1 MTAMEWTNTKQ
12 AFLASTGNVLAMGGP
27 GSGKTHVALVKA
39 RDEIRSGALQ
49 PGQRILF
56 LSFARPTVARIVE
69 KAKELISAADFKL
82 LEVNTYH
89 GFAWGVLR
97 SHGYLLNDGKRLK
110 LLPPPEGAARLA
122 HIAKEEHHAEK
133 LRLFHEEGLL
143 HFDLFA
149 LLTAQLFSRSQR
161 LTGVYASTYPL
172 LVVDEFQDT
181 NADEWAMVRELAS
194 RCRVIALADP
204 DQRIYE
210 FRGAD
215 PNRLKEFSDQF
226 APQVVEF
233 QGENHR
239 SAGTD
244 IATFGADLLTGKNRG
259 ALYNNVSV
267 VEYGFLPGRSTHFQ
281 MKAQLIQSIRRLKK
295 SENWSVAVLVPSKAL
310 MLQVSDYLSGEKDGF
325 PTLYHDVAMDAES
338 PALAADVIA
347 TVLEGGHPDVLKV
360 QLINAIHT
368 HIRGRNGSKGPAQA
382 ELGLADAMIGY
393 LGSGKIRGKNREALV
408 ADCGRIAEH
417 RQGLAFSG
425 GPEEDWRTVRELF
438 AQSKVE
444 QLSRIAADA
453 KYLRLLH
460 KGSALRASL
469 ADVWRRQGKYVGAVE
484 AVRNALVQEHFT
496 AALKEW
502 RGIHLMTIHKA
513 KGKEFD
519 EVLIYEGLYTGR
531 IVPTGADEAR
541 TGQARLA
548 LRVAVT
554 RAMKRATILSPRN
567 EPCIFL

>member
-1 MTAMEWTNTKQ
+1 MNVPKWTNNKL
-12 AFLASTGNVLAMGGP
+12 AFLASTGHALAMGGP

-69 KAKELISAADFKL
+69 KAKELISPDELKL

-89 GFAWGVLR
+89 GFAWSVLR
-97 SHGYLLNDGKRLK
+97 SHGYLLNDGKPLQ

-122 HIAKEEHHAEK
+122 HIAKGDHHTEK

-149 LLTAQLFSRSQR
+149 LLTAELFARSRR
-161 LTGVYASTYPL
+161 LTGVYNSSYPL

-181 NADEWAMVRELAS
+181 NAEEWAMVRELAVGG
-194 RCRVIALADP
+194 RIIALADP

-226 APQVVEF
+226 SPRVVEF
-233 QGENHR
+233 EGENHR

-244 IATFGADLLTGKNRG
+244 IATYGADLLTGKNKG
-259 ALYNNVSV
+259 AQYANVSV
-267 VEYGFLPGRSTHFQ
+267 VQYGFLYGRSPHFHI
-281 MKAQLIQSIRRLKK
+281 KAQLIQAIRRVRKT
-295 SENWSVAVLVPSKAL
+295 ENWSVAVLVPSKAL
-310 MLQVSDYLSGEKDGF
+310 MLQVSDYLSEEQDGL

-347 TVLEGGHPDVLKV
+347 TLLEGGPQDTLKV
-360 QLINAIHT
+360 RLITAIHT
-368 HIRGRNGSKGPAQA
+368 HIRGRNGNKGPAQA
-382 ELGLADAMIGY
+382 ELGLADAMFEY
-393 LGSGKIRGKNREALV
+393 LDSGKIRGKNRQALV
-408 ADCGRIAEH
+408 DDCRRLAVA

-425 GPEEDWRTVRELF
+425 SPEEDWRAVRGLF
-438 AQSKVE
+438 AGSPVD
-444 QLSRIAADA
+444 QLSRVATDA

-460 KGSALRASL
+460 KGSSLRASL
-469 ADVWRRQGKYVGAVE
+469 AEIWRRQGQYVGAVE
-484 AVRNALVQEHFT
+484 AVRNALLQEHFT

-519 EVLIYEGLYTGR
+519 EVLIYEGLYAGR
-531 IVPTGADEAR
+531 IVAADADEGR
-541 TGQARLA
+541 VGQARLA

-554 RAMKRATILSPRN
+554 RAMKRTTILTPRG
-567 EPCIFL
+567 EPCRFL

>member
-89 GFAWGVLR
+89 GFAWDVLR

-149 LLTAQLFSRSQR
+149 QLTAQLFSRSQR

-239 SAGTD
+239 SPGTD

-267 VEYGFLPGRSTHFQ
+267 VEYGFLPGRSAHFQ

-347 TVLEGGHPDVLKV
+347 TVLEGGHPDALKV
-360 QLINAIHT
+360 HLINAIHT